1 MAQVALVML
10 VSLAAILLASTLFT
24 NALEHFGERAR
35 FSEGATGSIF
45 ASVGTALPETM
56 VPLLAILAGSQDR
69 ALGAEVGV
77 GSILGSP
84 LMLSTLSI
92 FLLGVAV
99 IKRRGVTGTLT
110 PARKGIRRDLNFYLI
125 AFSLSTLALFIPASL
140 FALRLAV
147 CLALIALYFLYVAR
161 TMYVSRTATGAG
173 DLTCADTPLYLTRL
187 RLPDT
192 MPTLVLQLVAGLL
205 LLIGAAQQFIQA
217 IHQASALLGV
227 SALLIAFLVIPVA
240 TELPEKVNSILWVR
254 RGRDT
259 LAFGN
264 ITGAMVFQGTLLP
277 AIGILLTPWAP
288 RPEIM
293 LGLLVTLLAVCV
305 MRLAIRRGRI
315 PIRLLGIN
323 GLLYAAYIAVSLT
336 MFSG

>member
-1 MAQVALVML
+1 MVQVALVML
-10 VSLAAILLASTLFT
+10 VSLAAILLASALFT

-77 GSILGSP
+77 GSIMGSP
-84 LMLSTLSI
+84 LMLSTLSL

-99 IKRRGVTGTLT
+99 VRRRGVTGTLR
-110 PARKGIRRDLNFYLI
+110 PARQGIRRDLNVYLV

-140 FALRLAV
+140 FALRLAL
-147 CLALIALYFLYVAR
+147 CLALIALYGLHVAR
-161 TMYVSRTATGAG
+161 TMYLSRALAEAG
-173 DLTCADTPLYLTRL
+173 ELTCAEAPLYLTRL
-187 RLPDT
+187 RLPDV

-217 IHQASALLGV
+217 ISQASALLGV
-227 SALLIAFLVIPVA
+227 SALLIALLVIPVA

-293 LGLLVTLLAVCV
+293 LGLLVTLLAVLV
-305 MRLAIRRGRI
+305 LRLAIRRGRV
-315 PIRLLGIN
+315 PVWLLGVN
-323 GLLYAAYIAVSLT
+323 GALYAGYIAISLT
-336 MFSG
+336 TLSG